1 MKPLPS
7 HQTKEERTYGKR
19 KWDSLSDA
27 ERQLRIKYVEHFGD
41 DGPPR
46 IMYDFVQTFLN
57 SINVPTVGL
66 KNCRKAEECLSRL
79 DEFLFFVATIK
90 NLSAS

>member
-1 MKPLPS
+1 
-7 HQTKEERTYGKR
+7 
-19 KWDSLSDA
+19 
-27 ERQLRIKYVEHFGD
+27 
-41 DGPPR
+41 
-46 IMYDFVQTFLN
+46 MYDFVQTFLN